1 MDVKQI
7 SDMVRRVMNENA
19 ERDAQPSE
27 ERTDVSDTYSD
38 IRDIPLKIANE
49 LIAEVIKRA
58 AEMDVA
64 AVCAVVNSG
73 ANPVSVQ
80 SADGAYIASYDIALG
95 KAYTSASLKM
105 KTSVLKT
112 LAAPGG
118 SLHGIQHTNG
128 GKIVIFGGGIPL
140 AVGDRTIG
148 GFGVSGGSEEQDSYL
163 GEYAE
168 EVFLRL
174 AEKYGLQCGGIG

>member
-7 SDMVRRVMNENA
+7 SDIVRRVMNENA
-19 ERDAQPSE
+19 EQTANLSE
-27 ERTDVSDTYSD
+27 ERAEVSDKYSD
-38 IRDIPLKIANE
+38 IHDIPLKIANE

-58 AEMDVA
+58 AEMGVA

-105 KTSVLKT
+105 KTSALKT

-118 SLHGIQHTNG
+118 SLYGIQHTNG
-128 GKIVIFGGGIPL
+128 GRIVIFGGGIPL
-140 AVGDRTIG
+140 VVGDRIIG

-174 AEKYGLQCGGIG
+174 AEKDGL

>member
-64 AVCAVVNSG
+64 AVCAVVNNG

-118 SLHGIQHTNG
+118 SLYGIQFTNDSH
-128 GKIVIFGGGIPL
+128 IVVFGGGEPL
-140 AVGDRTIG
+140 RAGDRIVG
-148 GFGVSGGSEEQDSYL
+148 GLGVSGGTEAEDTALAAFGAKAFERLISE
-163 GEYAE
+163 
-168 EVFLRL
+168 
-174 AEKYGLQCGGIG
+174 